1 MDIIKRTFILFDY
14 FVFWFISFGHLSRS
28 FFSIHPSSTHLNRYQ
43 RRSWKCWFVHVHL
56 YFRLKWV
63 VYFCCH
69 HQWIFLLMKSISYW
83 SNGWFC
89 SPWFVWAFG
98 MEHCLMENDGFLLIE
113 EKSFLL
119 QLILF
124 ISFIS
129 NFFLFLFFSSE
140 SINKMKG
147 KGLRMGVQSN
157 KNRMTVVEA
166 KLDQIWLTVQKIKAL
181 WQYCIS
187 I

>member
-1 MDIIKRTFILFDY
+1 
-14 FVFWFISFGHLSRS
+14 
-28 FFSIHPSSTHLNRYQ
+28 
-43 RRSWKCWFVHVHL
+43 
-56 YFRLKWV
+56 
-63 VYFCCH
+63 
-69 HQWIFLLMKSISYW
+69 
-83 SNGWFC
+83 
-89 SPWFVWAFG
+89 

-113 EKSFLL
+113 EKSFLQ

-129 NFFLFLFFSSE
+129 NFSLFLFFSSE

-166 KLDQIWLTVQKIKAL
+166 KLDQI
-181 WQYCIS
+181 
-187 I
+187 